1 MSKDFDYD
9 KDQYDEELEYD
20 EYEDLE
26 VYDDIDDMEY
36 DLDSDEEDDFDEY
49 EEEDFREIILTL
61 DDDSE
66 LRCLVIAQYDVDG
79 TDYIAL
85 LPLEKDDT
93 PGEVLLYRAKYDD
106 DDEENFEVELI
117 EDEDEFQL
125 ATDGYFDN
133 IEFDVDEYFEMQR
146 EHHDHH
152 CDDENC
158 THEHHHHHD
167 HDHEEDLD

>member
-9 KDQYDEELEYD
+9 NDRYDDELEYD

-36 DLDSDEEDDFDEY
+36 DLESDEEDDFEDYDDE
-49 EEEDFREIILTL
+49 EFREIILTL

-66 LRCLVIAQYDVDG
+66 LRCLVIAQYEVEG

-85 LPLEKDDT
+85 LPFEEDDT
-93 PGEVLLYRAKYDD
+93 PGDVLLYRAKYDE

-117 EDEDEFQL
+117 ENEYEFQL
-125 ATDGYFDN
+125 ATDRYFDN
-133 IEFDVDEYFEMQR
+133 IEFDVDEYIEMQK
-146 EHHDHH
+146 EHHHH

-158 THEHHHHHD
+158 DHHHHED
-167 HDHEEDLD
+167 EDLD